1 MNHAN
6 DRSHDTTRRVK
17 SPKEA
22 LLDAA
27 ETLYATEG
35 FDGVSLRQLTQ
46 AAGVNLA
53 AVNYHFGSKE
63 NLFAEV
69 LARRVRP
76 INARRLELLE
86 RVLAKAVS
94 QPPRLEDLLDAF
106 ARPFFEVSADPAQN
120 ESLRRTIARVF
131 LEADSVAVP
140 LLEKELLPMAQRFGR
155 AISQARPDLP
165 LRCIALGLLFFVG
178 AMVNVLG
185 SRNRLRSLAT
195 AIGGLPDDDESLQAL
210 VRYGAAGFDALAASP
225 VRPAAESAPPGP

>member
-1 MNHAN
+1 M
-6 DRSHDTTRRVK
+6 DRSVK
-17 SPKEA
+17 SPKET

-35 FDGVSLRQLTQ
+35 FNGVSLRQLTQ

-76 INARRLELLE
+76 INARRLELLDG
-86 RVLAKAVS
+86 VLAKAGP

-106 ARPFFEVSADPAQN
+106 ARPFFEGSADPGQD

-131 LEADSVAVP
+131 LETDSVAAP
-140 LLEKELLPMAQRFGR
+140 LFEKELLPMAQRFGR
-155 AISQARPDLP
+155 AISQTQPDLP
-165 LRCIALGLLFFVG
+165 LRCIGLGLLFFAG
-178 AMVNVLG
+178 AMVNVLA
-185 SRNRLRSLAT
+185 SRNRLRSLA
-195 AIGGLPDDDESLQAL
+195 AVIGGLPDDEESLQAL
-210 VRYGAAGFDALAASP
+210 VRYGAAGFGALAELPAY
-225 VRPAAESAPPGP
+225 PAAESQPPGP